1 MFIENVTTI
10 KVDSE
15 AAVLALLAKGS
26 KARSVG
32 ETQVHVHVG
41 SAVCLLNFVAR
52 NLLERT
58 LAYSPTEKKPR

>member
-1 MFIENVTTI
+1 MYIENVTTI

-32 ETQVHVHVG
+32 ETQVHIHRDSVLY
-41 SAVCLLNFVAR
+41 LLIILWQENTR
-52 NLLERT
+52 C
-58 LAYSPTEKKPR
+58 YM